1 MFFTLGLKELPFE
14 PVKRQVIYTEG
25 EYNEEVNRF
34 IQKNYDTIRSLFS
47 ECRWEFVYMPKLV
60 KELKTTEIVKY
71 NAPYAEG
78 VNESVTFK
86 NDFLLQYMVHPENK
100 KQVPPSLVYYCPTK
114 KVDDPEAS
122 VQYRGITISI
132 ETARKN
138 FANIVIDILDDV
150 FDDADGVY
158 DTDVLFSDLVDGVSS
173 RDSNDGL
180 LFRDG
185 DDGESFRS
193 GDDGLLFRDGDDW
206 SDEDDGMMARE
217 EPVDYNEDEDQY
229 EGDVWIMMEE
239 AKAIVDKLKKRG
251 VSEYMLQRLIHGE
264 EKLSRL
270 HITKDYRIFLQDYGM
285 EIEMKPLPKILFL
298 LYINHPEGIYFKD
311 LSDYREELM
320 QYYKGVKNGFIST
333 PDAVKRIERL
343 TTPGDNSV
351 NEKSSHI
358 KAAFISKI
366 KDRLASNYYIVGSRA
381 ELRKITLPRELVEW
395 DI

>member
-34 IQKNYDTIRSLFS
+34 IQKNYDAIRSLFS
-47 ECRWEFVYMPKLV
+47 ECRWEFVYMPKLME
-60 KELKTTEIVKY
+60 ELKTTEIVKY

-86 NDFLLQYMVHPENK
+86 NDFLLQYMARPENK

-114 KVDDPEAS
+114 RVDDPEAS
-122 VQYRGITISI
+122 VQYRGITISV
-132 ETARKN
+132 ETAFRN
-138 FANIVIDILDDV
+138 FANILWDILGDVDAVDADDV
-150 FDDADGVY
+150 G
-158 DTDVLFSDLVDGVSS
+158 DTDVLFSDI
-173 RDSNDGL
+173 
-180 LFRDG
+180 

-193 GDDGLLFRDGDDW
+193 GNDGLLFRDGDDW

-229 EGDVWIMMEE
+229 ECDVWRMLEE

-270 HITKDYRIFLQDYGM
+270 HITKDYRIFLKDYGM

-298 LYINHPEGIYFKD
+298 LYIKHPEGIYFKD